1 MFFCIVQNRK
11 RAAAARKSEQ
21 AGQAKTIYFAP
32 QVDRTTKDTRQ
43 GRSAAQERGQR
54 LSNVVGSTPGAK
66 PVNRQNLP
74 SPYHSPP
81 PVPGAVAG
89 VLERSGK
96 IPVSALPRF
105 LK

>member
-1 MFFCIVQNRK
+1 MFLCIVQNRK

-66 PVNRQNLP
+66 TRKPPKPSFSLP
-74 SPYHSPP
+74 LAASGSRRCCRCF
-81 PVPGAVAG
+81 GA
-89 VLERSGK
+89 
-96 IPVSALPRF
+96 
-105 LK
+105 

>member
-1 MFFCIVQNRK
+1 MFLCIVQNRK

-66 PVNRQNLP
+66 PVNRQDL
-74 SPYHSPP
+74 PYHSPP
-81 PVPGAVAG
+81 F
-89 VLERSGK
+89 SGNK
-96 IPVSALPRF
+96 KGLVRIRCKQIRQAPFNYFNF
-105 LK
+105 L